1 MEIIGHMRT
10 YDIGMYIYVYIYVY
24 SYNYNM
30 YIYYVSYVYIL
41 CIHIYIIRILLSL
54 MLFFLR
60 WASKNLAM
68 SQLELC
74 RSVDPGGVMPLSF

>member
-10 YDIGMYIYVYIYVY
+10 YDIGMYIYIYMYIYMYIYIVITIICIY
-24 SYNYNM
+24 TMYHM
-30 YIYYVSYVYIL
+30 YIYYVSY
-41 CIHIYIIRILLSL
+41 SL